1 MIVQSL
7 WLNFLMIM
15 RSILL
20 EKERSQNLLSISC
33 RLGASNQEDVQVFS
47 APLAKEVFDGCNCT
61 VFIYKQIGTEKLL

>member
-33 RLGASNQEDVQVFS
+33 RLGASNQEDVYQVFS
-47 APLAKEVFDGCNCT
+47 APLAKEVFDGATALYLSINR
-61 VFIYKQIGTEKLL
+61 